1 MSADSEID
9 IRRTG
14 QAGRITLRRPDAM
27 NALTLPMCLGIESAL
42 DGWRDDASV
51 QVVVVDAEGD
61 RAFCSGGDIAEMYE
75 HGSAGDFEYG
85 KSYWRDEYR
94 LNAKIACYPK
104 PIVSL
109 MQGYTMGGG
118 VGVGCHGS
126 HRVVCENS
134 RIAMPECGI
143 GLVPDVGGSLILAR
157 APGRTGEF
165 LGVTGFRMGPD
176 DAIFAGFADHFIPRE
191 RWAELIESLEE
202 SGDAGAVAKASSAPE
217 PGRLRDLQPVIG
229 LRWSG
234 ASLAHVASALEREPV
249 NDFAKMSTKLMG
261 GNSPLSMA
269 CAFELVRMQRSS
281 ASIEDALALE
291 FRFTCRSS
299 EHADFIEGIRARIID
314 KDGNPNWRFARISD
328 VPESAVSELLSP
340 LPDGQ
345 GLWEKA
351 QCG

>member
-1 MSADSEID
+1 MNADSEID
-9 IRRTG
+9 IRRAG

-27 NALTLPMCLGIESAL
+27 NALTLPMCRGIESAL

-61 RAFCSGGDIAEMYE
+61 RAFCSGGDIAEMHE

-94 LNAKIACYPK
+94 LNAKIARYPK

-191 RWAELIESLEE
+191 RWADLIASLEE
-202 SGDAGAVAKASSAPE
+202 SGDAGAAAKASKKPE
-217 PGRLRDLQPVIG
+217 PGRLRDLQPEIG
-229 LRWSG
+229 RRWSG
-234 ASLAHVASALEREPV
+234 ASLADIAARFEDEPD
-249 NDFAKMSTKLMG
+249 DFAKMCAKLMG

-281 ASIEDALALE
+281 GSIEDALALE

-299 EHADFIEGIRARIID
+299 ERADFIEGIRARIID
-314 KDGNPNWRFARISD
+314 KDGNPNWRFARIGD
-328 VPESAVSELLSP
+328 IPGSAVSELLSP
-340 LPDGQ
+340 LPAGQ
-345 GLWEKA
+345 GLWEET

>member
-1 MSADSEID
+1 
-9 IRRTG
+9 
-14 QAGRITLRRPDAM
+14 M

-42 DGWRDDASV
+42 DRWRDNESV

-61 RAFCSGGDIAEMYE
+61 RAFCSGGDIAEMHE
-75 HGSAGDFEYG
+75 RGSAGDFEYG

-94 LNAKIACYPK
+94 LNAKIARYPK

-118 VGVGCHGS
+118 VGIGCHGS
-126 HRVVCENS
+126 HRIVCENS

-176 DAIFAGFADHFIPRE
+176 DAIFAGFADHFVPRE
-191 RWAELIESLEE
+191 RWADLIASLEE
-202 SGDAGAVAKASSAPE
+202 SGHAGVAAQASAAPE
-217 PGRLRDLQPVIG
+217 PGRLRELQPEIG
-229 LRWSG
+229 RRWSG
-234 ASLAHVASALEREPV
+234 AALADVASALDDGSD
-249 NDFAKMSTKLMG
+249 DFAKTCTKLMG

-281 ASIEDALALE
+281 GSIEDALALE

-314 KDGNPNWRFARISD
+314 KDGNPNWRFARIGD

-340 LPDGQ
+340 LPDGE
-345 GLWEKA
+345 GLWEKT
-351 QCG
+351 

>member
-1 MSADSEID
+1 MSLEREID

-14 QAGRITLRRPDAM
+14 QAGRITLHRPDAM
-27 NALTLPMCLGIESAL
+27 NALTLPMCRGIESAL
-42 DGWRDDASV
+42 DDWRDDASV
-51 QVVVVDAEGD
+51 QVVVLDAEGD

-85 KSYWRDEYR
+85 QNYWRDEYR
-94 LNAKIACYPK
+94 LNAKIARYPK

-157 APGRTGEF
+157 APGRIGEF

-176 DAIFAGFADHFIPRE
+176 DAIFVGFADHFIPRE
-191 RWAELIESLEE
+191 RWTELIASLEK
-202 SGDAGAVAKASSAPE
+202 SGDARVVADASVVPE
-217 PGRLRDLQPVIG
+217 PGRLRELQPKINR
-229 LRWSG
+229 RWSS
-234 ASLAHVASALEREPV
+234 ASLADVASALEDEPD
-249 NDFAKMSTKLMG
+249 DFAKMCTKLMG

-281 ASIEDALALE
+281 KLIEDALALE
-291 FRFTCRSS
+291 FRFTCRAS
-299 EHADFIEGIRARIID
+299 EQADFIEGIRARIID

-328 VPESAVSELLSP
+328 VPKSVVSELLSP
-340 LPDGQ
+340 LPTGQ
-345 GLWEKA
+345 GL
-351 QCG
+351 